1 VDDLADPVREVQ
13 DAPGVCSQGFPISGA
28 EHLGLICPIALS
40 DSMSKIRSAGRILKN
55 EGPSALS
62 KKAGIYALKQTP
74 VSDDILYRLSVRD
87 IQKRMREESELDDI
101 LDVALEYEPG
111 YERYQLSTSQLR
123 DEIKSLAEL
132 VRDHKPQ
139 NVLEIGTSNGG
150 SFYIWCRYLKNTTQ
164 LTSLD
169 LPGGRF
175 GGGYNEQKVGI
186 YEKFAPSKDLEF
198 VRANSHEDSTFEE
211 VNERINGDVDFLFID
226 GDHTYEG
233 VKADFEMYKEL
244 VADDGLIAFHDIVHH
259 PNREEVVENRRS
271 LADIEKRHLNWG
283 ENFSD
288 CNVDKLWNELTDE
301 YETTEFIS
309 HPKQTWAG
317 IGVIHL

>member
-1 VDDLADPVREVQ
+1 MDDLANRVEEIQ
-13 DAPGVCSQGFPISGA
+13 DAPGVCSRGFHISGA
-28 EHLGLICPIALS
+28 EYWGLIYRTVPS
-40 DSMSKIRSAGRILKN
+40 DTMSKIRSAGRILKN

-62 KKAGIYALKQTP
+62 KKAGIYGLEQT
-74 VSDDILYRLSVRD
+74 SFGDDILYQLSVRN

-101 LDVALEYEPG
+101 FDTALEYEPG
-111 YERYQLSTSQLR
+111 HGRYQVSTTQLR

-132 VRDHKPQ
+132 VRDHKPE
-139 NVLEIGTSNGG
+139 NVLEIGTLDGG
-150 SFYIWCRYLKNTTQ
+150 TFYIWCRYVENTTQ

-169 LPGGRF
+169 LPGGGF
-175 GGGYNEQKVGI
+175 GGGYNEQKIGI
-186 YEKFAPSKDLEF
+186 YEKFAPSKNLEF

-259 PNREEVVENRRS
+259 PNSEEVVENRRS
-271 LADIEKRHLNWG
+271 LADIEDRHLNWG